1 MSTILAYTSPAIGH
15 LFPMTPVL
23 LELAGRGHRVHVRT
37 LGDQV
42 DMLRSLGL
50 EADAIDDRVPA
61 IAHSDMNA
69 RSTVDGLRRTVRTFT
84 ERAVF
89 DGPDL
94 QRALTQTA
102 ADMAV
107 VDINAWGARM
117 AAEAWGGPWVAFCPY
132 TPPLRSRGTPP
143 FGPGFA
149 PRPGIVGTARDAIL
163 RPFVFGT
170 LERATLPGV
179 NRLREGWGLSPLRDA
194 DGFYRTAP
202 AMIVATSEPFEYAHP
217 EWAPDVRM
225 VGALP
230 WEPASTAA
238 DWVSEPGD
246 PYVLV
251 TTSSEYQGD
260 EELARAAAQGLGGE
274 AYRVVITMPA
284 GVTEL
289 GPLPPNVRLEEF
301 VPHGPILAR
310 AAVAVTHGGMGATQ
324 KALAAAVPTV
334 VVPFGRD
341 QLEVAARVVHSGSGV
356 RVPRKRL
363 TADSLREAVR
373 AAAGMTDGA
382 RRVADGFRAAG
393 GAEAAADVV
402 ESVLHGADGRVDGR
416 SP

>member
-1 MSTILAYTSPAIGH
+1 MSRILAYTSPAIGH

-23 LELAGRGHRVHVRT
+23 LELATRGHRVHVRT
-37 LGDQV
+37 VGDQV

-50 EADAIDDRVPA
+50 EADRIDARVPA
-61 IAHSDMNA
+61 IVQSDMNA
-69 RSTVDGLRRTVRTFT
+69 RSTVDALRRAVRTFT

-89 DGPDL
+89 DGGDL
-94 QRALTQTA
+94 QRALTETA
-102 ADMAV
+102 ADVAV
-107 VDINAWGARM
+107 VDVNAWGARM
-117 AAEAWGGPWVAFCPY
+117 AAEAWGGPWVTFCPY

-143 FGPGFA
+143 FGPGLA
-149 PRPGIVGTARDAIL
+149 PRTGLVGATRDAIL

-179 NRLREGWGLSPLRDA
+179 NRLREAWGLSRVRDA

-202 AMIVATSEPFEYAHP
+202 ATIVATSEPFEYAHP

-230 WEPASTAA
+230 WEPASTTAA
-238 DWVSEPGD
+238 WVSEPGD

-260 EELARAAAQGLGGE
+260 EELARAAAKGLGGE
-274 AYRVVITMPA
+274 SYRVVITMPA
-284 GVTEL
+284 GVTDL

-301 VPHGPILAR
+301 LPHGPILAR
-310 AAVAVTHGGMGATQ
+310 ATVAVTHGGMGATQ
-324 KALAAAVPTV
+324 KALAAGVPTV

-341 QLEVAARVVHSGSGV
+341 QLEVAARVVYSGSGV

-373 AAAGMTDGA
+373 AAAGMIDGA
-382 RRVADGFRAAG
+382 QRVAEGFRAAG

-402 ESVLHGADGRVDGR
+402 ESVLRGTDGRVAGH
-416 SP
+416 SL